1 MVRDCKICVE
11 NLLIE
16 NDLVNLMFKDVI
28 VKIGIVGDYIE
39 DDVKYILKRLG
50 RINLYNSWKI

>member
-11 NLLIE
+11 KLLIE

>member
-11 NLLIE
+11 KLLIE
-16 NDLVNLMFKDVI
+16 NDFVNLMFKDVI